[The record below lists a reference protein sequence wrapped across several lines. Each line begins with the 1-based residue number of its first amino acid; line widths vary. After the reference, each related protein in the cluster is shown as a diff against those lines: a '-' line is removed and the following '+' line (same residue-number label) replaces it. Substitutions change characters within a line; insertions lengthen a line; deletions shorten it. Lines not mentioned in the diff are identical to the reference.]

1 MQEFLFIAYIWADY
15 EKQMEKYLSNSVD
28 RISVEREQGMSGI
41 QKESRIRRIC
51 GLVLMLILCLTFF
64 TACSSA
70 RVIFTTGYGED
81 EVFRI
86 DSVIC
91 TLPEFMVYLTN
102 TQNQYEDVYG
112 PEIWNISLD
121 GVTLEENV
129 KDMVLAK
136 IAQIKTM
143 YLLAQSKD
151 VELTE
156 TEQGQVEQAA
166 QEYFRMLNDTEVE
179 LLGVNLDTIVQ
190 LYKEY
195 AMADKVYQYIIQDIN
210 PEISDD
216 EARTITVQHILLRTY
231 VNDGT
236 GTRVTYTD
244 DLKESVYERA
254 CAIREQ
260 AVSGEYNFF
269 DLASRYSEDTTV
281 TYSFGKGEMDEAFEA
296 AAFALETDEISQVV
310 ESESGYH
317 IIKCI
322 NTFDREQTDANKL
335 EIVEERRREVF
346 GQEYDAFVE
355 KLNRGLNEKL
365 WQQVG
370 FLHDE
375 NVTTLNFFEVYEKY
389 FS

>member
-1 MQEFLFIAYIWADY
+1 
-15 EKQMEKYLSNSVD
+15 
-28 RISVEREQGMSGI
+28 MSGI
-41 QKESRIRRIC
+41 QKKSQKRRIY
-51 GLVLMLILCLTFF
+51 GLALVLILCLTSF

-70 RVIFTTGYGED
+70 RVVFTTGYGEG

-86 DSVIC
+86 DNVSC

-102 TQNQYEDVYG
+102 TQNQYENVYG
-112 PEIWNISLD
+112 SEVWNISLD

-151 VELTE
+151 VELTD
-156 TEQGQVEQAA
+156 TEQSQVQQAA
-166 QEYFRMLNDTEVE
+166 QEYFQSLNDTEVE

-260 AVSGEYNFF
+260 AVSGEYNFL

-335 EIVEERRREVF
+335 EIVEERRKEVF

-375 NVTTLNFFEVYEKY
+375 NVTTLNFFDVYEKY
-389 FS
+389 FSGRP